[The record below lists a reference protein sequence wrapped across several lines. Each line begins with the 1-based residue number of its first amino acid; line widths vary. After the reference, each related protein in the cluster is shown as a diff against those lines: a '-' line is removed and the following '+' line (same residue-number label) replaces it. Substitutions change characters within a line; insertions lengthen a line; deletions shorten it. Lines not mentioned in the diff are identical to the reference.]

1 MAGIPLVLQCG
12 MATEL
17 PADPAAERLE
27 VADSVRP
34 RLIDL
39 ATGDQDIDRM
49 IDLALDELTPANV
62 TTYLPIL
69 VERNVRNRL
78 HETAPA

>member
-1 MAGIPLVLQCG
+1 

-39 ATGDQDIDRM
+39 ATADQDIDRM

-62 TTYLPIL
+62 TTYLSIL